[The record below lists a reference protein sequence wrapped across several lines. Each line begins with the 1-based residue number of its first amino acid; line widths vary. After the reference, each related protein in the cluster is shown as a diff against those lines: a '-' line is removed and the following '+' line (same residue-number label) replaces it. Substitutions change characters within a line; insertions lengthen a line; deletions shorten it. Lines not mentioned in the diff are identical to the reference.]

1 MGTNSDRT
9 ASALPRVLG
18 PWMTTAVV
26 IGTVIGSGVFK
37 KPAAVAEKIPEFIP
51 AMGVWVA
58 GGMLALIGSLVL
70 AEVAVLF
77 PKAGG
82 NYVFLR
88 EGYGRAFGFLWGWV
102 EFWIIRSGSI
112 AALATIFTES
122 LCELIQYLLIPEGQA
137 VAFWPRQLMTVT
149 VIMGLAAVN
158 VRGVRWG
165 GTLQVILTTVK
176 IASLVG
182 IALLPFVSVL
192 WTEPKPLP
200 QATTVPQW
208 GITSFGLALIGV
220 IWAYHG
226 WMNIGPIAGE
236 VARPQRNIPFGL
248 LLGVGVIIL
257 LYLSANFAYHQT
269 MSSEEMAK
277 LPKTTSV
284 LAECGRRWLG
294 PIGGAV
300 AAAVLMAS
308 VFGALNGNIMV
319 GPRLLFAMGE
329 DRLAPAVMQRVHPEF
344 GTPSVAILVMS
355 GWSAFMVLAV
365 AIALRWAGKEDSKGA
380 FDTITDFAMFGAVC
394 FETLAVLSIF
404 SFRRQYPDAPRPYR
418 CPLYP
423 VLPALYGILLAGVIA
438 SYFIQP
444 DKRGEAFSG
453 IGTIFVGVVV
463 YAVFLRRPR
472 PLDPA
477 PVPPTQ

>member
-1 MGTNSDRT
+1 MGINTDRT

-18 PWMTTAVV
+18 PWMTTAIV
-26 IGTVIGSGVFK
+26 IGCIIGSGVFK
-37 KPAAVAEKIPEFIP
+37 KPAAVADKIPEFLP
-51 AMGVWVA
+51 AMGVWVL

-77 PKAGG
+77 PRTGG

-122 LCELIQYLLIPEGQA
+122 LCELLQYGVIPEGQQI
-137 VAFWPRQLMTVT
+137 AFWPRQAMTVS
-149 VIMGLAAVN
+149 VILGLAAVN
-158 VRGVRWG
+158 VRGVNWG

-176 IASLVG
+176 ISSLIG
-182 IALLPFVSVL
+182 IAVLPFIAG
-192 WTEPKPLP
+192 TEGKPAP
-200 QATTVPQW
+200 ITTAAPSW
-208 GITSFGLALIGV
+208 GITHFGLALIGV

-236 VARPQRNIPFGL
+236 VSRPNRNIPFGL
-248 LLGVGVIIL
+248 LLGVGVVIL
-257 LYLSANFAYHQT
+257 LYLSANYAYHQAMT
-269 MSSEEMAK
+269 QEEMK
-277 LPKTTSV
+277 NLPKTTSV

-300 AAAVLMAS
+300 AAAVIMAS

-329 DRLAPAVMQRVHPEF
+329 DGLAPAAMQQIHPKF
-344 GTPSVAILVMS
+344 KTPAVAILAMS
-355 GWSAFMVLAV
+355 GWSALMVVIV
-365 AIALRWAGKEDSKGA
+365 AIALQLAGSVDSKSA
-380 FDTITDFAMFGAVC
+380 FDSITDFAMFGAVC

-404 SFRRQYPDAPRPYR
+404 AFRYKLPNVERPYR
-418 CPLYP
+418 CPFYP
-423 VLPALYGILLAGVIA
+423 VLPALYGVLLAGVIA
-438 SYFIQP
+438 SYFIQK
-444 DKRGEAFSG
+444 DKRSEAVSG
-453 IGTIFVGVVV
+453 IVTIAIGVVV
-463 YAVFLRRPR
+463 YAVFLRRR
-472 PLDPA
+472 KS
-477 PVPPTQ
+477 